1 MPVSEDRVRITIEGP
16 KDQVLMDSNR
26 EYSDATLDMYRYVVA
41 SPFRTVVVRLGPSAS
56 VGLELLA
63 APEPPK
69 VYTYWERTT
78 VPFGDFTRFRVD
90 ETGQWQIFREDDW
103 QDCIYIRSLEDLAH
117 RAYNLRKSGSE

>member
-41 SPFRTVVVRLGPSAS
+41 SPFRTVTVRLGPSAS

-69 VYTYWERTT
+69 VYTQWLRNTE
-78 VPFGDFTRFRVD
+78 PFGEYTKFRVD
-90 ETGQWQIFREDDW
+90 EGGQWQIFRNDVW
-103 QDCIYIRSLEDLAH
+103 QDCTYIKSFDDLAF
-117 RAYNLRKSGSE
+117 RAHMLRKLRSA